1 MSIEPRMVA
10 PDQAPEDT
18 GEQSLRPLALTEFIG
33 QQKLRE
39 NLGIFIEA
47 AKARGEALDHALFY
61 GPPGL
66 GKTTLSQIVARE
78 LGVGF
83 RATSGPVIA
92 RAGDLAALL
101 TNLQPRDV
109 LFIDEIHRL
118 SPAVE
123 EILYPAMEDFQLDL
137 IIGEGPAARSVRI
150 DLPKFTLVGATT
162 RLGMITT
169 PLRERFGIPLRLNFY
184 THAELELIVRRGA
197 KVLGLDLADSGAAEI
212 ARRARGTPRVA
223 GRLLRR
229 VRDFAAV
236 AKVGRVEA
244 KLADAALTRLEVD
257 QIGLD
262 AMDRRYLT
270 CIAENYD
277 GGPVGVETM
286 AAALSEQRDT
296 IGAVRRVPGPAG
308 ELHVEIEN
316 ADQMAAAVQ
325 ANPITN
331 LKLTEL
337 KSSQYSAEI
346 VADYTIN
353 ARSQTQKFYLSS
365 RDSRWYLSNIAARL
379 YVQGLSPADT
389 GLTVN
394 GIAVGDVE
402 AIEVFPGG
410 YTLGSSGDTFTFSK
424 TKVVVESLS
433 SSTDVYSIKV
443 QLSDSATKSFRDA
456 THKLVNSCKKPGAL
470 KNDNCG
476 IAFRAPS
483 GVKIKPSSIAC
494 TPSGTKSIDK
504 MKPTLEASS
513 TTVRGSLSVSFKC
526 TMKSTKGGNYRGFDS
541 LVAVYGEKTATGW
554 KVTGQRP

>member
-1 MSIEPRMVA
+1 MTDPN
-10 PDQAPEDT
+10 
-18 GEQSLRPLALTEFIG
+18 RPSDPG
-33 QQKLRE
+33 QPNQPPQVPPAGGPYGQPGGYDPSGQPGYGQPSYGQPGSGQPGYGQPQGGRQVPP
-39 NLGIFIEA
+39 
-47 AKARGEALDHALFY
+47 
-61 GPPGL
+61 GPPPAAPGWTAAAPPPTPPAS
-66 GKTTLSQIVARE
+66 GKSKM
-78 LGVGF
+78 
-83 RATSGPVIA
+83 P
-92 RAGDLAALL
+92 
-101 TNLQPRDV
+101 
-109 LFIDEIHRL
+109 
-118 SPAVE
+118 
-123 EILYPAMEDFQLDL
+123 L
-137 IIGEGPAARSVRI
+137 IIGGAVVAIVALIAGLLLVNRGGGTAATPATASAS
-150 DLPKFTLVGATT
+150 PSASTGGGVGAGSATET
-162 RLGMITT
+162 VQKY
-169 PLRERFGIPLRLNFY
+169 FD
-184 THAELELIVRRGA
+184 
-197 KVLGLDLADSGAAEI
+197 GLAAGDPDAIFDL
-212 ARRARGTPRVA
+212 
-223 GRLLRR
+223 
-229 VRDFAAV
+229 VRDELPDRTF
-236 AKVGRVEA
+236 
-244 KLADAALTRLEVD
+244 LTREV
-257 QIGLD
+257 
-262 AMDRRYLT
+262 
-270 CIAENYD
+270 
-277 GGPVGVETM
+277 
-286 AAALSEQRDT
+286 
-296 IGAVRRVPGPAG
+296 
-308 ELHVEIEN
+308 
-316 ADQMAAAVQ
+316 MAAAVQ